1 MCPVLIYMHDCQV
14 QIVMVS
20 FRCLQLPN
28 GRATLA
34 QTATAMSVVCPT
46 ILPGGSDFWRPI
58 VTSDI
63 VFPWERTDQVSFFC
77 VVSCAIYYSLLI
89 HNILQHS
96 SIQVFQKDKHCYK
109 RFYFEE
115 NTALV

>member
-1 MCPVLIYMHDCQV
+1 MHLYTNGYG
-14 QIVMVS
+14 S

-63 VFPWERTDQVSFFC
+63 VFPWERTDQVSFFFC
-77 VVSCAIYYSLLI
+77 VVSSQFITPC
-89 HNILQHS
+89 
-96 SIQVFQKDKHCYK
+96 
-109 RFYFEE
+109 
-115 NTALV
+115 